1 MQCHPDAPYLHVI
14 WNSWELE
21 QSLPS
26 AAAFLASC
34 FLVMMSFGHLE
45 EERAHVL
52 LALYCSTVPAYTLPA
67 AGTFP
72 LSHSHVLLSSSQL
85 THSQPSPPTL
95 SHPSLQPVFPLFGTL
110 LLFRASQ
117 HPVSRLFDTSLSP
130 IPVQLKTDRA
140 LLGSITA
147 AVTTTKPRHS
157 WFSSPGTRRRSA
169 ASHRGLEED

>member
-1 MQCHPDAPYLHVI
+1 
-14 WNSWELE
+14 
-21 QSLPS
+21 
-26 AAAFLASC
+26 
-34 FLVMMSFGHLE
+34 MSFGHLE

-52 LALYCSTVPAYTLPA
+52 LALYCSTVPSYTLPA

-95 SHPSLQPVFPLFGTL
+95 SHSSLQPVFPVFGTL

-117 HPVSRLFDTSLSP
+117 HPVSWLFDTLLSP
-130 IPVQLKTDRA
+130 VPAQLKTDRA

-147 AVTTTKPRHS
+147 ALVLLR
-157 WFSSPGTRRRSA
+157 SPPPSQGTA
-169 ASHRGLEED
+169 GTPHQGPTVGLLARTED